1 MKIPRGLKTFREIC
15 HFLPTK
21 VKIFLK
27 NAIFSWGEG
36 SLKQTFS
43 LGRRGDTLRPPPHTK
58 LMYVFACVTCLF
70 IYAQL
75 IFGTLTTKPLI
86 FIKPNLT

>member
-1 MKIPRGLKTFREIC
+1 MKIPRGLNTFLEIC

-27 NAIFSWGEG
+27 NAIFRWWAFNKNFIGEG
-36 SLKQTFS
+36 
-43 LGRRGDTLRPPPHTK
+43 RGTLRPTPPHTHTK
-58 LMYVFACVTCLF
+58 LMYVLPVLHSLF

-75 IFGTLTTKPLI
+75 ISVML
-86 FIKPNLT
+86 